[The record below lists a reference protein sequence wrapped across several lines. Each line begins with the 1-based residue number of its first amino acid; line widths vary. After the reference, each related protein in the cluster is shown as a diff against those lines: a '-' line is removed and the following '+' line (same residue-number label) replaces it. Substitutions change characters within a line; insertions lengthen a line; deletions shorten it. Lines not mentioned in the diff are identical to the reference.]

1 MESVTNALLFA
12 RGDLFLASAHLG
24 CTARQLDG
32 YIRASDELQSFVG
45 CISTVK
51 SNPDYDRM
59 SALQF
64 ADQLEKLTRAYRVE
78 AIDIIHDLA
87 TMPFK
92 NAAMAE
98 VKLKAAV
105 QLRGVHHENLSDNSH
120 SNLLQELNKQYL
132 ESAPRIKSIRAVQIE
147 ME

>member
-1 MESVTNALLFA
+1 MESVTDALLFA
-12 RGDLFLASAHLG
+12 RGDLFLAAAHIG

-32 YIRASDELQSFVG
+32 YIRASDELKSFVC
-45 CISTVK
+45 CIGTIKV
-51 SNPDYDRM
+51 NPDYDRM
-59 SALQF
+59 TAIQF
-64 ADQLEKLTRAYRVE
+64 SDQLEQLTRAYRVE

-87 TMPFK
+87 TMPFE

-105 QLRGVHHENLSDNSH
+105 QLRGVNHDNLADNSQ